1 MQDIENL
8 IYRYMKDSYGVII
21 LHVLVLFSNY
31 IIQMMEIL

>member
-21 LHVLVLFSNY
+21 LHVLVSNY